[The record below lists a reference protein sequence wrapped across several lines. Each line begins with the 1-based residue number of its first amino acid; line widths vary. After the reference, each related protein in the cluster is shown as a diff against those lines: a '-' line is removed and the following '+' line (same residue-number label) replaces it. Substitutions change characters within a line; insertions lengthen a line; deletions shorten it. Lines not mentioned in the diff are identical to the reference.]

1 MKITTALG
9 TAVLLVKSFVVF
21 LGNYQKRHILTFA
34 HIFEKRKNTL
44 VKFLLMKRGRYNRHF
59 LHTATLAVFTIGV
72 LIAPILADSYPAI
85 TQQAT
90 LATRI
95 AQAAPQEQS
104 ISVDNN
110 IFQTEI
116 SQKPRD
122 KVITYT
128 AEKGDTLS
136 TIGEKFGVSTDTIKW
151 SNDLTNDNVTVGDE
165 LKILPVTGIQHKVQK
180 GDTISS
186 IAKKYNTEA
195 QKIADF
201 PFNDFAN
208 PETFALVE
216 GQMLVVPDGIKPSEQ
231 PFIKRQTYLAN
242 GPIPVSGGGFT
253 FPMRGEISQFFS
265 WYHPGLDI
273 ATAYGTPVVAAHN
286 GTVTKVF
293 VGGWDGGY
301 GTNLYVDNGA
311 GVESHYAHLSGV
323 NVSVGQQVVGGS
335 TVIGF
340 EGSTGRST
348 GPHLHFEI
356 RVNGTAVNPLSYVQ

>member
-128 AEKGDTLS
+128 AEKGD
-136 TIGEKFGVSTDTIKW
+136 
-151 SNDLTNDNVTVGDE
+151 
-165 LKILPVTGIQHKVQK
+165 
-180 GDTISS
+180 
-186 IAKKYNTEA
+186 
-195 QKIADF
+195 
-201 PFNDFAN
+201 
-208 PETFALVE
+208 
-216 GQMLVVPDGIKPSEQ
+216 
-231 PFIKRQTYLAN
+231 
-242 GPIPVSGGGFT
+242 
-253 FPMRGEISQFFS
+253 
-265 WYHPGLDI
+265 
-273 ATAYGTPVVAAHN
+273 
-286 GTVTKVF
+286 
-293 VGGWDGGY
+293 
-301 GTNLYVDNGA
+301 
-311 GVESHYAHLSGV
+311 
-323 NVSVGQQVVGGS
+323 
-335 TVIGF
+335 
-340 EGSTGRST
+340 
-348 GPHLHFEI
+348 
-356 RVNGTAVNPLSYVQ
+356 